1 MLKCTCSFSVVEK
14 INQCC
19 NDIQDSLKTDKYK
32 HLKLIEIDNR
42 LNKGTS
48 DLILKILFGNVITE
62 IQFVVDL
69 NAL

>member
-14 INQCC
+14 VNQCC
-19 NDIQDSLKTDKYK
+19 TDIQDALKTDKYK

-42 LNKGTS
+42 LKKSTS

-62 IQFVVDL
+62 IQFAVDL

>member
-19 NDIQDSLKTDKYK
+19 TDIKDSLKTDKYK

-42 LNKGTS
+42 LRKGTS
-48 DLILKILFGNVITE
+48 DIILKILFGNIITE

-69 NAL
+69 NCL